1 MRRKVSVIGGG
12 GVRTPLLI
20 HGLLQGQS
28 LLEIG
33 ELLLFDVDSQ
43 RAELMAS
50 LGREIAKNL
59 GVDVKLSAV
68 NSPEAAVE
76 GCDFVLSSLRIG
88 GMSARARD
96 ERIAIQE
103 GLAGQ
108 ETTGPGGV
116 AMALRTV
123 PVALAYARIVERLAP
138 KAWFINFT
146 NPAGLITQALNQ
158 HTKLQ
163 IVGICDTPAELFH
176 RIAHV
181 LGEPISEVRCDY
193 AGLNHLGWVQHV
205 FVRGKVVTAQ
215 LLDNE
220 QALRQLYHADL
231 FDPLLIRTL
240 KLIPSEYL
248 FFYYSQRK
256 AYRNQLKAGASRGEE
271 LVRMNTE
278 LFSQLQSETPR
289 EALETY
295 RRYLMQRNASYLRLE
310 AEGGSAFRTMQDEP
324 DPFEMPTGYHKI
336 AVEVMSGLV
345 SDKPRTV
352 VVNVR
357 NENSILDLPAEDV
370 VEVPCTISK
379 EGVKPKACGRLP
391 ESVRGLVLAVKA
403 YERTAI
409 RAVIEKSWPMAQLA
423 MLEYPIIG
431 QWEIA
436 QNLRNAWIECDHE
449 HLAYLEN

>member
-20 HGLLQGQS
+20 HGLLQAQS

-33 ELLLFDVDSQ
+33 ELQLFDVDSR

-59 GVDVKLSAV
+59 RVDVKLSAV
-68 NSPEAAVE
+68 NSAEAAVE

-88 GMSARARD
+88 GMAARARD

-123 PVALAYARIVERLAP
+123 PVALEYARIVERLAP

-181 LGEPISEVRCDY
+181 FGEPISEVRCDY

-205 FVRGKVVTAQ
+205 SIRGKDVTAQ
-215 LLDNE
+215 LLNNE

-256 AYRNQLKAGASRGEE
+256 AYRNQLDAGASRGEE

-278 LFSQLQSETPR
+278 LFAQLHEETPR

-310 AEGGSAFRTMQDEP
+310 AEGGSAFRKMQDEP
-324 DPFEMPTGYHKI
+324 DPFETPTGYHKI

-345 SDKPRTV
+345 SDQPRTV

-357 NENSILDLPAEDV
+357 NENSIEDLPAEDV

-379 EGVKPKACGRLP
+379 EGVRPKSCGRLP

-409 RAVIEKSWPMAQLA
+409 RAVIEKSWPVAQLA
-423 MLEYPIIG
+423 MLEYPSIG
-431 QWEIA
+431 QWEIS
-436 QNLRNAWIECDHE
+436 QNLRDAWAGCDQE
-449 HLAYLEN
+449 HLGYLEK

>member
-20 HGLLQGQS
+20 HGLLQEQS
-28 LLEIG
+28 LLDIG
-33 ELLLFDVDSQ
+33 ELQLFDVDSR

-59 GVDVKLSAV
+59 NVDVKLSAV
-68 NSPEAAVE
+68 NSAEAAVE
-76 GCDFVLSSLRIG
+76 GSNFVLSSLRIG
-88 GMSARARD
+88 GMAARARD
-96 ERIAIQE
+96 ERIAIEE

-138 KAWFINFT
+138 QAWLINFT

-158 HTKLQ
+158 HTKLK
-163 IVGICDTPAELFH
+163 IVGICDTPAELLH
-176 RIAHV
+176 NIAHV
-181 LGEPISEVRCDY
+181 LGEPPSEVHCDY
-193 AGLNHLGWVQHV
+193 AGLNHLGWVRRV
-205 FVRGKVVTAQ
+205 LVRGEDVTAK
-215 LLDNE
+215 LLGNE
-220 QALRQLYHADL
+220 QSLRQLYHADL

-240 KLIPSEYL
+240 NLIPSEYL

-256 AYRNQLKAGASRGEE
+256 AYRNQLSAGASRGEE
-271 LVRMNTE
+271 LVRMNGE
-278 LFSQLQSETPR
+278 LFTQLQSETPR
-289 EALETY
+289 EALATY
-295 RRYLMQRNASYLRLE
+295 ARYLMQRNASYLQLE
-310 AEGGSAFRTMQDEP
+310 AQAGTAFRTIKDEP
-324 DPFEMPTGYHKI
+324 SPFEAPTGYHKI

-345 SDKPRTV
+345 SDKPRTI

-357 NENSILDLPAEDV
+357 NENSIEDLPPEDV
-370 VEVPCTISK
+370 VEVPCTISR
-379 EGVKPKACGRLP
+379 ESVKPMHCGRLP

-409 RAVIEKSWPMAQLA
+409 RAVIEKSWPVAQLA

-436 QNLRNAWIECDHE
+436 QNLRNTWSGCDHE
-449 HLAYLEN
+449 HLGYLED